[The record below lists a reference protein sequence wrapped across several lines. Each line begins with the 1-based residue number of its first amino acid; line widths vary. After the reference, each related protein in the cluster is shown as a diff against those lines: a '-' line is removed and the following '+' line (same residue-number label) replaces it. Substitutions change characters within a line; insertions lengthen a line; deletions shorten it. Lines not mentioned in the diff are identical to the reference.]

1 MHTML
6 QRMIARLLLVG
17 VSLWCAFGI
26 SVELVQAYEASK
38 KPSCCCK
45 TEAARRAMDCAKRA
59 KRAHEHKHPRIT
71 GPQHKECCGSAECGC
86 GLSSGELP
94 GPHEG
99 ALALTSATI
108 SFVADLPSARNPQV
122 RIPRALAPP
131 ARAAVSYAD
140 PPPAPPCCAR
150 PHLSGPPP
158 YLRLRVLRD

>member
-1 MHTML
+1 ML

-26 SVELVQAYEASK
+26 SVELVEAYEASQA
-38 KPSCCCK
+38 PSCCCK
-45 TEAARRAMDCAKRA
+45 TEAARREMDCAKQA
-59 KRAHEHKHPRIT
+59 KREREAKSPRVT
-71 GPQHKECCGSAECGC
+71 RPQHTECCGSAECGC

-99 ALALTSATI
+99 ALALTSATV
-108 SFVADLPSARNPQV
+108 SFVADLPSTRNPQV

-131 ARAAVSYAD
+131 ARAAASYID
-140 PPPAPPCCAR
+140 PPLPPPCSAR